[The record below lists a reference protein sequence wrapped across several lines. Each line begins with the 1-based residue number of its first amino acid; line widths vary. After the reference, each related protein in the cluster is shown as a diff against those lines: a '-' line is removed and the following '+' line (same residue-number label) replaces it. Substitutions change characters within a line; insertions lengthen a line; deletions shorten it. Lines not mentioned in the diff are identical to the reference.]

1 MGLTHAFLSAGASG
15 VVVSL
20 WSVDD
25 RATAILMERFYRGL
39 LVGGLPPAE
48 ALRQA
53 QLALW
58 RDRRWSAP
66 FYWAGFVMEGDG
78 LNKTT
83 FGGSP

>member
-20 WSVDD
+20 WSVED

-39 LVGGLPPAE
+39 LVEGLPSAE

-53 QLALW
+53 QLTLW
-58 RDRRWSAP
+58 RDPRWRDP
-66 FYWAGFVMEGDG
+66 FYWAGFVIEGEG
-78 LNKTT
+78 LNKTSA
-83 FGGSP
+83 GGSP